1 MTGESQEHILVAG
14 GAGYIG
20 SHIAKALRK
29 AGFVPVTLDNLCTGN
44 RESVRFGPF
53 YEGGMQDAAL
63 VARIVEAHGIRSA
76 ILLSAHAYVGE
87 STRDPRKYYTNNV
100 AHSIA
105 FVNALLDAGVR
116 NLIFSS
122 SCSIYGVTEAIP
134 VTEGSGLDPLSPY
147 AESKYFLERMLGWY
161 GKAYGLRAVC
171 LRYFNAAGA
180 DAEGE
185 IGETH
190 DPETHIIPVT
200 ILASLGRC
208 ELTIYGTDYPTPD
221 GTAVRDY
228 VHVTDLADAHLKAL
242 RHLLGGGASVQ
253 LNLGTGQGTSNLEII
268 RAVEA
273 HSGRKVPFATG
284 PRREGDAPELV
295 ASPAKAAEVL
305 GWKAVHSDLPNI
317 VATAWN
323 WLARG
328 R

>member
-1 MTGESQEHILVAG
+1 MSGESQEHILVAG

-20 SHIAKALRK
+20 CHIAKALRQ

-53 YEGGMQDAAL
+53 YEGGMHDAAL
-63 VARIVEAHGIRSA
+63 VQRIVATHGIRSA

-100 AHSIA
+100 VHSIA

-122 SCSIYGVTEAIP
+122 SCSIYGVTGTLPI
-134 VTEGSGLDPLSPY
+134 TEGSSLDPLSPY
-147 AESKYFLERMLGWY
+147 AESKYLVERMLDWY
-161 GKAYGLRAVC
+161 GKAYGLHTVC

-200 ILASLGRC
+200 ILAALGRG
-208 ELTIYGTDYPTPD
+208 ELTIFGTDYPTPD
-221 GTAVRDY
+221 GTAIRDY
-228 VHVTDLADAHLKAL
+228 IHVTDLADAHLRAV
-242 RHLLGGGASVQ
+242 RYLLAGGVSVQ
-253 LNLGTGQGTSNLEII
+253 LNLGTGHGTSNLEII

-273 HSGRKVPFATG
+273 HAGRKIPFATG
-284 PRREGDAPELV
+284 PRREGDAPILV
-295 ASPAKAAEVL
+295 ASPVKAAEVL
-305 GWKAVHSDLPNI
+305 GWKAVHSDLANI

-323 WLARG
+323 WLAR
-328 R
+328 

>member
-29 AGFVPVTLDNLCTGN
+29 AGFVAVTLDNLCTGN

-53 YEGGMQDAAL
+53 YEGCMQDAAL
-63 VARIVEAHGIRSA
+63 VSRVVEAHGIRSA

-105 FVNALLDAGVR
+105 FVNALWDAGVR

-122 SCSIYGVTEAIP
+122 SCSIYGVSESLPI
-134 VTEGSGLDPLSPY
+134 VEESSVDPLSPY
-147 AESKYFLERMLGWY
+147 AESKYFVERMLAWY
-161 GKAYGLRAVC
+161 GKAYGLRTVC

-200 ILASLGRC
+200 ILAALGRC

-228 VHVTDLADAHLKAL
+228 VHVTDLADAHLRAL
-242 RHLLGGGASVQ
+242 RYLLDGGVSVQ
-253 LNLGTGQGTSNLEII
+253 LNLGTGRGTSNLEII

-284 PRREGDAPELV
+284 PRREGDAPVLV
-295 ASPAKAAEVL
+295 ASPAKAAGVL
-305 GWKAVHSDLPNI
+305 GWKAMHSDLPNI

-323 WLARG
+323 WLSR
-328 R
+328 